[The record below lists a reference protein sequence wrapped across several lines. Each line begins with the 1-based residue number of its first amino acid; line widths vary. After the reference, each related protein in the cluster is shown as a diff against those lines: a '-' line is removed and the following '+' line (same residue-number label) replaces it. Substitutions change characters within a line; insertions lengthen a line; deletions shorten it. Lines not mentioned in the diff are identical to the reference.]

1 MQSSEKNLTL
11 WNKVPEITIFFWI
24 IKVLCTTV
32 GETASDFL
40 NVNMGFGLIGTAIA
54 MGIVLLVALFFQF
67 RSQKYI
73 PVIYWLTVVLVSVF
87 GTLVTDIM
95 TDSFRIPLEMS
106 TLIFSILLS
115 FTFLAWYMKEKTLSI
130 HSIFTKRR
138 ELFYWL
144 AILFTFALG
153 TATGDLMAESL
164 SFGYATTGMII
175 VAIVAIFSIAWRLW
189 LNSILSFWIIYIMTR
204 PLGASLGDYLSQ
216 PTKYG
221 WLWLGATVTSVIFL
235 SAIFLTIIFLSV
247 SKKDTI
253 VKEEII
259 KVESG
264 WVIQTVIVLCL
275 FVLISGIG
283 YSWRHTVLQS
293 ETQNISMQVSQGT
306 LPSDSLSASGSHPI
320 TQKIWPLGDVSIF
333 RTITQDTLNLVNS
346 GNLDQAMTRV
356 GDLEHEWDIA
366 QSRLKALDQTKW
378 TEVDGAIDK
387 VLRQLRAVNPN
398 SETCKTA
405 LKELLK
411 ALD

>member
-175 VAIVAIFSIAWRLW
+175 VAIVAIFSIAWRL
-189 LNSILSFWIIYIMTR
+189 
-204 PLGASLGDYLSQ
+204 
-216 PTKYG
+216 
-221 WLWLGATVTSVIFL
+221 
-235 SAIFLTIIFLSV
+235 
-247 SKKDTI
+247 
-253 VKEEII
+253 
-259 KVESG
+259 
-264 WVIQTVIVLCL
+264 
-275 FVLISGIG
+275 
-283 YSWRHTVLQS
+283 
-293 ETQNISMQVSQGT
+293 
-306 LPSDSLSASGSHPI
+306 
-320 TQKIWPLGDVSIF
+320 
-333 RTITQDTLNLVNS
+333 
-346 GNLDQAMTRV
+346 
-356 GDLEHEWDIA
+356 
-366 QSRLKALDQTKW
+366 
-378 TEVDGAIDK
+378 
-387 VLRQLRAVNPN
+387 
-398 SETCKTA
+398 
-405 LKELLK
+405 
-411 ALD
+411 